1 MVLDVSSAENGVVRM
16 QAQARGMLARK
27 HDVKELAQA
36 STVTKAEA
44 KAERQR
50 ALGKA
55 GASDDAASPAVY
67 PQTSSAATAPADAPD
82 AYEEEVFDDADGSA
96 PVPGAAPASASAN
109 SASVSAVVLD
119 VSSAE
124 NGVVRMQAQA
134 RGMLARKHD
143 VKELAQASTVTKVEA
158 KAERQRALGRAGA
171 SDDAAS
177 PAVL

>member
-55 GASDDAASPAVY
+55 GASDDAAS
-67 PQTSSAATAPADAPD
+67 
-82 AYEEEVFDDADGSA
+82 
-96 PVPGAAPASASAN
+96 
-109 SASVSAVVLD
+109 SAVL
-119 VSSAE
+119 
-124 NGVVRMQAQA
+124 
-134 RGMLARKHD
+134 
-143 VKELAQASTVTKVEA
+143 
-158 KAERQRALGRAGA
+158 
-171 SDDAAS
+171 
-177 PAVL
+177 